1 MALQKGGFYKCPMNN
16 TGRKTVKGRATSAPM
31 LAKAGAAK
39 KVAAAKA
46 SPPSRE
52 EIAHRSYE
60 IFLERGGVHGHDV
73 EDWLQAER
81 DLTA

>member
-1 MALQKGGFYKCPMNN
+1 
-16 TGRKTVKGRATSAPM
+16 M